1 MMTRIPTIGMTG
13 RILLATT
20 AFLRFH
26 TSSRSKVKFTIKLS
40 RPPPHSRVVQ
50 TLTVTVPGS
59 LKKQMLVKMRSSSS
73 CLLWRL
79 VAGRSRIHCSSCS
92 LAAAPPAR
100 HRHVRG
106 VRTITVFTR
115 RRRRVRGLAILRHW
129 EVARFAVSPL
139 FARKPDKGWCEVG
152 VLLCSAGLT

>member
-1 MMTRIPTIGMTG
+1 MTRIPRMGMTG

-40 RPPPHSRVVQ
+40 RPPPHSRVVW

-73 CLLWRL
+73 CLLWWL
-79 VAGRSRIHCSSCS
+79 VAGRSRHHCSSCS
-92 LAAAPPAR
+92 LAWP
-100 HRHVRG
+100 
-106 VRTITVFTR
+106 
-115 RRRRVRGLAILRHW
+115 LLRHATPPRQGTAHYHDHGVYTA
-129 EVARFAVSPL
+129 EAESARSGDIATLGSCQVCSVAIV
-139 FARKPDKGWCEVG
+139 C
-152 VLLCSAGLT
+152 